1 MKRCTVLMRILA
13 ALLIIALLIFA
24 KQFYPRPAN
33 ILEAWLFGEEIN
45 PVTQA
50 FAALSDSMEQGEG
63 LGQAVQA
70 FCGEADENAGS

>member
-1 MKRCTVLMRILA
+1 MKHSSMLVRILSVI
-13 ALLIIALLIFA
+13 LLVTLLIFA
-24 KQFYPRPAN
+24 KQHYQEPAN
-33 ILEAWLFGEEIN
+33 VLEAWLCGEEIN

-70 FCGEADENAGS
+70 FCGEVDEDACS